1 MDKSNGFVYIATGS
15 LQVLSDIQI
24 KYLNDLFDLMS
35 YDFLISSKVLT
46 TNSKNVKVVP

>member
-15 LQVLSDIQI
+15 IQVLLDFQI

-46 TNSKNVKVVP
+46 TNSKNAKVVP